1 MAATEPTQG
10 PSNAKKCRKSD
21 QYTAHEL
28 LRVLEDSDVE
38 FREDETDE
46 GDWHLETAA
55 TDHSDDSVEAELSR
69 MFRDSSES
77 DDTGDDDEEIA
88 DDKEP
93 ALAEVSKPG
102 VTWHEEPHGMQYHP
116 FTKAEC
122 LLMKPAGN
130 TPMDFFRLLVTD
142 DILQLI
148 VDETNDNARNIFA
161 SANTQ
166 EGSRISNWKPVS
178 IEEIRVFLGISL
190 HMGNVKCA
198 RLQDYWKRD
207 PLFENKGITMSMS
220 RDRYLL
226 ILRALHFAKNPE
238 SGEPKPNDRL
248 YKIRPIL
255 NYFNN
260 KMCNVYYPGRD
271 LSLDESMILWRG
283 RLSFRQYIK
292 NKRNKYGIKLYML
305 NNPDGFINKCAVYT
319 GMRGDMGGKGH
330 AEKIVLHLL
339 EEKVNVGHHIYMDNF
354 YNSFALAKT
363 LLNAKTHCT
372 GTLRVNRKNTP
383 KDVVCAKLGKGDTIA
398 RYSDGVMIGKWKDRR
413 EVSYIST
420 EYPNTMERVQNA
432 RQQIVAKPLPIIR
445 YNSCM
450 SGTDRQDQ
458 MLSYYL
464 CERKTIRW
472 PKKLF
477 FHVVDMLMFNAH
489 YLYNKYSGHN
499 MTLYDYRIQIIKGL
513 LPPMDVTKGVR
524 NKCKDTHVVQK
535 RDATEGTKQ
544 VMRKRCKTCAAR
556 GKRTDTPYV
565 CITCPNQPG
574 FCLNCC
580 TITHP

>member
-1 MAATEPTQG
+1 MAANEPTPG

-21 QYTAHEL
+21 QYTDHEL

-38 FREDETDE
+38 FREDEPDE
-46 GDWHLETAA
+46 GDWHLETAE
-55 TDHSDDSVEAELSR
+55 TDHSDDSVEAELSS

-178 IEEIRVFLGISL
+178 IEEILVFLGISL

-226 ILRALHFAKNPE
+226 ILRALHFAKNLE

-248 YKIRPIL
+248 
-255 NYFNN
+255 
-260 KMCNVYYPGRD
+260 
-271 LSLDESMILWRG
+271 
-283 RLSFRQYIK
+283 
-292 NKRNKYGIKLYML
+292 NKYGIKLYML

-544 VMRKRCKTCAAR
+544 VMRKRCKTCAASPCKYSYIGCSEYDVSVQYR
-556 GKRTDTPYV
+556 MWTFLWFAIKTSPLHLENLFHHIADESCFFFFV
-565 CITCPNQPG
+565 
-574 FCLNCC
+574 L
-580 TITHP
+580 